1 MKDCSSIS
9 RATMLF
15 TFLALALIGGTK
27 AHYRAG
33 SLDNYLSVT
42 DQSSKCV
49 HQFREE
55 DIPYWYPDQETF
67 AYSGVEPPPLEI
79 EPLIISGPSSNRV
92 DLVFFSD
99 GYLLEEREKFIVDA
113 LRLAE
118 DVSKNQTFNT
128 VQPILN
134 FWAAFTP
141 SQESGVGVGGK
152 PKNTTYGLYRPGTE
166 LRGVYYARPEV
177 AGAAC
182 SSMGNQCDFPILLGN
197 DPLYGGLGGR
207 YTVITSSIVNGP
219 SILRHELG
227 HSIIPVGEEYD
238 GGEVY
243 RGVDAY
249 HDLSEPVP
257 WAHWLTNP
265 PEDGQS
271 PRVER
276 SVMPLQDYA
285 WSILNTSKPWTTAFV
300 SSGTFS
306 RHLVRFSLSGLLES
320 SDLSV
325 ELDGVDLGWVPKE
338 GLGVD
343 RWHYDV
349 YRDDALAG
357 GTHEVKFTLLNADRE
372 GIAQLCNV
380 EILEFGDENEFI
392 ATPNYYGVF
401 PTYSVANKTSYRPTN
416 EDCLMRLVTASNF
429 CKVCLE
435 GLWHALLS
443 KVNLIDGVSEGC
455 SGESKTL
462 SVELIPLAQF
472 RQVLIEPTESY
483 TITWSRDGEVIE
495 EFTNKTTL
503 IVDENGGATYTV
515 TAKYVTTEV
524 IVDKEG
530 HLVDSMEYTVTGAC
544 EQ

>member
-1 MKDCSSIS
+1 
-9 RATMLF
+9 MLF
-15 TFLALALIGGTK
+15 TFLALALALICGAK
-27 AHYRAG
+27 AHHHSE
-33 SLDNYLSVT
+33 SLNDHLSVP
-42 DQSSKCV
+42 SHLGKCV
-49 HQFREE
+49 RQFNEE
-55 DIPYWYPDQETF
+55 YHIPYWYPDQETLD
-67 AYSGVEPPPLEI
+67 YSGVEPPPLEI

-99 GYLLEEREKFIVDA
+99 GYILEEREKFIVDA
-113 LRLAE
+113 MRLAE

-166 LRGVYYARPEV
+166 LRGVYYAKPEV

-182 SSMGNQCDFPILLGN
+182 SSMGDQCDFPILLGN

-227 HSIIPVGEEYD
+227 HSIILVGEEYD

-265 PEDGQS
+265 PEDGQP

-285 WSILNTSKPWTTAFV
+285 WSMLNTSKPWTTEFV

-320 SDLSV
+320 SDLTV
-325 ELDGVDLGWVPKE
+325 ELDGIDLGWVPKE

-349 YRDDALAG
+349 YQDDALAG

-392 ATPNYYGVF
+392 AAPNYYGVF
-401 PTYSVANKTSYRPTN
+401 PTYSATNKTSYRPTN
-416 EDCLMRLVTASNF
+416 EDCLMRLVTTSNF

-443 KVNLIDGVSEGC
+443 KVNLIDDVTEGC
-455 SGESKTL
+455 SGKSKTL
-462 SVELIPLAQF
+462 TVELIPLAQF
-472 RQVLIEPTESY
+472 RQVPIEPNESY
-483 TITWSRDGEVIE
+483 TITWSRNGEVIE
-495 EFTNKTTL
+495 AFTNKTTL
-503 IVDENGGATYTV
+503 IVDENAGATYTV
-515 TAKYVTTEV
+515 TAKYATTEV
-524 IVDKEG
+524 RVDKEG
-530 HLVDSMEYTVTGAC
+530 HLVDSMDYTVTDAC